1 MLQAYDQTQQFPTS
15 LKTHIISRCLEKPSP
30 WPANRRSNHFQ
41 TWMKRSTKSLTSIQ
55 SVCWKCLTLKLKH
68 PLPSLFLLARTEA
81 KMPHA
86 MSSREPQGTLITSF
100 RVCLG
105 VGQPTHPRYWSW
117 FHQRCK
123 NFEGTR
129 TPLYPLYILDH
140 TVFYFDM
147 ARQECT
153 RIVGQKAATPSQRA
167 DPLIHKMGSSMAL
180 SQSTKVA
187 SSMAPTE
194 WFWGFRKPL

>member
-81 KMPHA
+81 KMSHA
-86 MSSREPQGTLITSF
+86 MSSRESQGTLITSF
-100 RVCLG
+100 RMCLG
-105 VGQPTHPRYWSW
+105 VGQRLPSRQVNQRIQDISCTEPAIWQSPFLCTPRQIHLSG
-117 FHQRCK
+117 
-123 NFEGTR
+123 NF
-129 TPLYPLYILDH
+129 
-140 TVFYFDM
+140 
-147 ARQECT
+147 
-153 RIVGQKAATPSQRA
+153 
-167 DPLIHKMGSSMAL
+167 
-180 SQSTKVA
+180 
-187 SSMAPTE
+187 
-194 WFWGFRKPL
+194 